1 MRPAVCVQTGEIE
14 AGCFVHQ
21 AAIFGAERPM
31 LRENVVR
38 THTVEEGS
46 PSLLRGARKTVADV
60 PSWIKYQSTAACQ
73 CVWLNPS
80 KTWQFHHSCASDLM
94 DVGLD
99 SSWRAPEINLR
110 GAVIPVV
117 CLLKSETASCN
128 LPHNRLTI
136 DSKHR
141 ISLQGKSHAKRRGI
155 RK

>member
-21 AAIFGAERPM
+21 AAIFAAERPM

-60 PSWIKYQSTAACQ
+60 TSWIKYQSTAACQ

-80 KTWQFHHSCASDLM
+80 KAWQFHHSCASDLM

-110 GAVIPVV
+110 VAVIPVV
-117 CLLKSETASCN
+117 CLSGKPTIEVVAIANQKSARMVVWS
-128 LPHNRLTI
+128 
-136 DSKHR
+136 
-141 ISLQGKSHAKRRGI
+141 
-155 RK
+155 